1 MKVKNYSRISKYH
14 DQFTRLIEDGGRRRG
29 RLTGCDVLSV
39 LGEKGQGLWTI
50 KYS

>member
-39 LGEKGQGLWTI
+39 LLRGREGSGDVDD
-50 KYS
+50 